1 MHANNV
7 PLAPRALMAPSWHA
21 AYAPDRPAIVMG
33 SGDITMTYAQLDE
46 RSRRFAGAL
55 RSRGLEVGDH
65 LAILMGNNQT
75 FLEVAWA
82 AQRAGL
88 YYTPIN
94 SHLRPGEIQ
103 YVLDDCRASALVT
116 SQALAD
122 VVGRLDTS
130 RIPLRISADGNLAGF
145 EHYDDVLAAA
155 PAGALDDECEGREM
169 FYSSGTT
176 GRPKGVRKPLP
187 GTSFGVLSS
196 VPADIARGLTAGSGS
211 GDAVYLCPAP
221 LYHSAPLVGS
231 MSWHRVG
238 GTVVLMEKFDAREC
252 LRLIDRYRVTDA
264 QFVPTMFVRLLRLPR
279 AERERYDLSSLRT
292 VLHTAAP
299 CPVTVK
305 REMLEWWGPVIH
317 EYYAGTED
325 LGATYISAQEWLA
338 HPGSVGR
345 PIDECHIVGPDGEEL
360 STGQVGVVYF
370 GGGRC
375 FEYHGDPDK
384 TASVIHDKGWRTL
397 GDMGYLDA
405 DGYLYLTDRAA
416 HMIISGGGEHLSA
429 RDRERPGRPSDVADV
444 AVIRCARRRDG
455 RGGQSGCP
463 TGGLRRARTEADLI
477 GYCRRELATYKC
489 PRTVDFVDELPRDP
503 NGKLYKRL
511 LRERYWTGHES
522 RII

>member
-1 MHANNV
+1 
-7 PLAPRALMAPSWHA
+7 MAPSWHA
-21 AYAPDRPAIVMG
+21 ASAPHRPAIVMG
-33 SGDITMTYAQLDE
+33 SDGGSVTYAELEE
-46 RSRRFAGAL
+46 RSRRLAAAF
-55 RSRGLEVGDH
+55 RSRGLKVGDH
-65 LAILMGNNQT
+65 LAILLGNDHT

-94 SHLRPGEIQ
+94 DHLRPGEVQ
-103 YVLDDCRASALVT
+103 YVLDDCGASALVS

-122 VVGRLDTS
+122 VVAKLDTS
-130 RIPLRISADGNLAGF
+130 RVRVRISADGELPGYEN
-145 EHYDDVLAAA
+145 YYQVLSTA
-155 PAGALDDECEGREM
+155 PAAILDEECEGREM
-169 FYSSGTT
+169 LYSSGTT

-187 GTSFGVLSS
+187 GKRFGDPSS
-196 VPADIARGLTAGSGS
+196 VLADIARGLTAGAG

-231 MSWHRVG
+231 MSWQRVG

-252 LRLIDRYRVTDA
+252 LGLIERYRVTDA

-279 AERERYDLSSLRT
+279 REREHYDLSSLRT

-299 CPVTVK
+299 CPVAVK
-305 REMLEWWGPVIH
+305 REMIEWWGPIIH
-317 EYYAGTED
+317 EYYSGTED

-345 PIDECHIVGPDGEEL
+345 PIDECHIVGPDGNEL
-360 STGQVGVVYF
+360 PTGQVGVVYF
-370 GGGRC
+370 AGGRY

-384 TASVIHDKGWRTL
+384 TASVTHDKGWRSL

-405 DGYLYLTDRAA
+405 DGYLYLTDRVA
-416 HMIISGGGEHLSA
+416 HMIISGGVNIYPQEIENVLIAH
-429 RDRERPGRPSDVADV
+429 PMVADV
-444 AVIRCARRRDG
+444 AVIGVPDDEMGEAVKAVVQLTDCVAPD
-455 RGGQSGCP
+455 
-463 TGGLRRARTEADLI
+463 TDRAAELI
-477 GYCRRELATYKC
+477 GYCRNELATYKC

-511 LRERYWTGHES
+511 LRDRYWAGHQS
-522 RII
+522 RVI